1 MIGQLPILT
10 DRQLSLL
17 TYLYKYLNE
26 NRYMPTRRE
35 IAQHLDLNS
44 DNSTPYVNALIKKGY
59 LQKTGERARRN
70 IVLTE
75 AAYEKLS
82 LENLD
87 QLNFEITK

>member
-17 TYLYKYLNE
+17 AYLYKYLNE

-35 IAQHLDLNS
+35 IAQYLDLNS
-44 DNSTPYVNALIKKGY
+44 DNSTPYVNALIKGY

-82 LENLD
+82 LENVD
-87 QLNFEITK
+87 EVNSEITK

>member
-44 DNSTPYVNALIKKGY
+44 DNSTPYVNALIK
-59 LQKTGERARRN
+59 

-87 QLNFEITK
+87 EVNSEITK